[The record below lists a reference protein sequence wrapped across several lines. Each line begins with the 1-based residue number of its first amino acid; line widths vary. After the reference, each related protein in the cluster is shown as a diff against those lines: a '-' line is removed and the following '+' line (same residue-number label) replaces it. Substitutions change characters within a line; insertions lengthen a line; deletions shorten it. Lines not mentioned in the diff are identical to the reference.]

1 VTFARAPKVVSFT
14 YIVSPNLTKS
24 LPSTPH
30 RASHQLLAPSFAL
43 LEHVDRNRII
53 SLDTI
58 LLVHTMS
65 GTTDRAQTDIEV
77 AEVTAALDTI
87 HVHGTT
93 FHKFLDLP
101 REICD
106 LIYEQYLKLEP
117 EVSGSQMGGWPELVL
132 ERDFGCRDFC
142 PNWVPNIFG
151 TSHQMRSEVAE
162 TLFTRGYITIR
173 SRTDARYLAKFLGT
187 LKLRI
192 RSAWCDVSIWID
204 SPSQYVAMTHTWTL
218 CLAALD
224 CRSCR

>member
-1 VTFARAPKVVSFT
+1 
-14 YIVSPNLTKS
+14 
-24 LPSTPH
+24 
-30 RASHQLLAPSFAL
+30 
-43 LEHVDRNRII
+43 
-53 SLDTI
+53 
-58 LLVHTMS
+58 MS